1 MIAHEQLINRRK
13 WFKDNSRKLRN
24 EINGILKRDHTINAD
39 SYMRNKEVATELEIF
54 FSNRETFIK
63 PDSGVKSIVS
73 SLAAIGLLVS
83 VLTPNTLKGVYSV
96 DALLAKLESMQRVI
110 NSGIEE
116 CEVKYPELKSL
127 YKSYCENKINSDFIK
142 LKMNSTYGL
151 NHHE

>member
-39 SYMRNKEVATELEIF
+39 SYMRNKEVAAELEIF
-54 FSNRETFIK
+54 FNNRETFIK
-63 PDSGVKSIVS
+63 SDSSVKSIVS